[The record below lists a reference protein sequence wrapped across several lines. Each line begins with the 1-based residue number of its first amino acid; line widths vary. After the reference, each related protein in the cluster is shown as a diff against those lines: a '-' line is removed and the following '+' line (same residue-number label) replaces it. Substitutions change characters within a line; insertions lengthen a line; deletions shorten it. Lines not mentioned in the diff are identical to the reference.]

1 MRKLQHLRIS
11 LVSVGAGL
19 LLVSLTPASASSA
32 NLSHSYHSI
41 GTIPNGSI
49 VSLDPKRSDY
59 VQSANITTGQ
69 RLLGVAVARDDS
81 LLAVD
86 ASEELIQVA
95 TTGTATTLVSNVA
108 GPIAV
113 GDQIAVS
120 PFNGI
125 GMKAGPGARV
135 IGLAQTAM
143 ATSGDAVTTQTVKD
157 NSGVSKQITIGYVS
171 INISPGTNGSGSSGA
186 SLSGLQKFVRSL
198 TGKTI
203 PTSRIVISL
212 IILIITV
219 ITLIALIY
227 GSIYSTIISIGRNPL
242 AKYAVFRSMGA
253 VLAMAGMTAVVAGI
267 LIILLLR

>member
-32 NLSHSYHSI
+32 NLSHSYHST
-41 GTIPNGSI
+41 GTVPNGSI

-59 VQSANITTGQ
+59 IQAADLTNGQ
-69 RLLGVAVARDDS
+69 RLLGVSVAQDDS

-86 ASEELIQVA
+86 ASSETVQVA
-95 TTGTATTLVSNVA
+95 TTGTASTLVSNVA

-120 PFNGI
+120 PFSGI
-125 GMKAGPGARV
+125 GMKASPGARV
-135 IGLAQTAM
+135 IGLAQSAL
-143 ATSGDAVTTQTVKD
+143 ATSGSGVTSQTVKD
-157 NSGVSKQITIGYVS
+157 TSGVSKQIIIGYVR
-171 INISPGTNGSGSSGA
+171 INISPGTNGSGSNVS
-186 SLSGLQKFVRSL
+186 SMSGLQKFVHSL

-203 PTSRIVISL
+203 PTSRIVIAL
-212 IILIITV
+212 VILIVTV

-227 GSIYSTIISIGRNPL
+227 GAIYSTIISIGRNPL
-242 AKYAVFRSMGA
+242 AKYAVFRSMGT
-253 VLAMAGMTAVVAGI
+253 VLGMAGMTAAVAGV
-267 LIILLLR
+267 LIILLLK